1 MANVCELTRRGYR
14 DVSLNKIIIK
24 TKVPPIPPF
33 PRASLASIQID
44 PRSALR
50 GFIAGVLQ
58 FGDASELHYCYYGLP
73 VTERLGV
80 EENGGIVRVRNPHY
94 IVVVL

>member
-1 MANVCELTRRGYR
+1 LRTHAPGLQRRPTQQNH
-14 DVSLNKIIIK
+14 LK
-24 TKVPPIPPF
+24 TKTPPIRPF
-33 PRASLASIQID
+33 LRAAPLVSIQID

-80 EENGGIVRVRNPHY
+80 EESGGIVRVRNPHY

>member
-24 TKVPPIPPF
+24 TKAPPIRPF
-33 PRASLASIQID
+33 PRAALVSIQID

-58 FGDASELHYCYYGLP
+58 FGDASELHYCRLASTFL
-73 VTERLGV
+73 VTASPWRDTRQVAERLGQ
-80 EENGGIVRVRNPHY
+80 EGIFV
-94 IVVVL
+94 